1 MISYAIQEVKVQALP
16 QSLPGFYTAHHAEGI
31 IVTAATAM
39 TKMLRSF
46 QPEIIVTDE
55 ASLLAEHAGVAVI
68 TKLW

>member
-31 IVTAATAM
+31 TVTAATAM

-46 QPEIIVTDE
+46 RLEIIMMDE
-55 ASLLAEHAGVAVI
+55 ASQLAEHGALAFI
-68 TKLW
+68 T